1 MCLWKE
7 LYWKFNE
14 VKCLLLPAP
23 EQLLSSSLGVFPSFP
38 EGTQLI
44 PKLPGASIQPFT
56 QSHCRLLEQLTCP
69 DAWPATGKAAVRAHR
84 PCLATQELSPEGE
97 VGATAHLAT
106 AGHWEVSW
114 EGPGVYKPSPSILN
128 SAEQGFG
135 GGRCILV
142 SKLAVLC
149 TKMGI

>member
-7 LYWKFNE
+7 LHWKFSK

-44 PKLPGASIQPFT
+44 PKLPGASTQPFT

-69 DAWPATGKAAVRAHR
+69 EAWPATGKAAVWAHR

-106 AGHWEVSW
+106 AGHWEVKLGRAWSLQTITFNTEQRRTGLGW
-114 EGPGVYKPSPSILN
+114 GEVHSGVQVS
-128 SAEQGFG
+128 SA
-135 GGRCILV
+135 
-142 SKLAVLC
+142 
-149 TKMGI
+149 MH